1 MSEGRVFWLAGGCA
15 GCRAAPCVRL
25 AENMRE
31 NRAASTFTQVKG
43 MSADICKTV
52 GLAYVGSN
60 PTPATTQNCSSELVS
75 AAFPSLSRK
84 RSGQPGAFAGLRS
97 FCRSARRADERAGG
111 RWLRH
116 GEYAEKLRP
125 WMRHRRCGGCSGRKG
140 GGPLGPASQ
149 IIPQDLI
156 PAPVRRK
163 PPYLYP
169 ADEIAALV
177 HAAGLITTPAAAA
190 GMQSVVSLIAAS
202 GLRLGEALGL
212 DRDHVSL

>member
-1 MSEGRVFWLAGGCA
+1 MSEGRVFWLAGDCA

-140 GGPLGPASQ
+140 GGPP
-149 IIPQDLI
+149 
-156 PAPVRRK
+156 
-163 PPYLYP
+163 
-169 ADEIAALV
+169 
-177 HAAGLITTPAAAA
+177 AAGRDPRARVPLVIREGNP
-190 GMQSVVSLIAAS
+190 
-202 GLRLGEALGL
+202 GLRKVTICSEPGVAVSRRTPNRCGVGEVSSIVSEGA
-212 DRDHVSL
+212 DRPVLLEGAVAVL